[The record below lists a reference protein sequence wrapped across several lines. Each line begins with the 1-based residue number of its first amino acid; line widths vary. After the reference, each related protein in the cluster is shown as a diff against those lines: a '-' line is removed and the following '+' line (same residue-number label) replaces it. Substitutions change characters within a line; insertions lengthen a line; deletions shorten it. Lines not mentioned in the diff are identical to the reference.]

1 MITPSRKGNIK
12 ILEKYESKSDWEEDV
27 DTTTT
32 QAIIKLLEKNKQEV
46 SRETLLPASLFRN
59 LLQ

>member
-27 DTTTT
+27 DTATT